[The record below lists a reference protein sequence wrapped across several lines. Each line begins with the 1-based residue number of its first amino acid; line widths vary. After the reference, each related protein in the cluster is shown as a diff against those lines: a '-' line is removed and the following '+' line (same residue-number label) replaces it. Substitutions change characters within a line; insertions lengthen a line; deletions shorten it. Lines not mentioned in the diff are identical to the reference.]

1 MKKVLDEMSHMET
14 RLLDAIVGRCADLE
28 CRMEESEQ
36 KTEARLISLEMD
48 YGQIEGWKPEV
59 EKRLKNLM
67 LELKRANKIME
78 RGILENDGP
87 QHGLL
92 RPEGSTAART
102 SVGIHTVDGPN
113 GYRGDHDHRDRGFG
127 HVTFQTHGPVKGMSR
142 NQFHHRF
149 DSTAHM
155 EHHSDSEF
163 GREGSRSDTGNLPR
177 VNFPQFDDEN
187 PQL

>member
-1 MKKVLDEMSHMET
+1 
-14 RLLDAIVGRCADLE
+14 
-28 CRMEESEQ
+28 MEESEQ

-127 HVTFQTHGPVKGMSR
+127 HVTFQTHGPVKGFNRGGVFSKV
-142 NQFHHRF
+142 QLFLHFH
-149 DSTAHM
+149 M
-155 EHHSDSEF
+155 HHDMVTMASIF
-163 GREGSRSDTGNLPR
+163 QGRGMRILIVREAKGMLEMWRGVTLIR
-177 VNFPQFDDEN
+177 CQH
-187 PQL
+187 LRL